1 MGSSNQVGD
10 ATFMNKLDEITKAA
24 EDESEVLEDFHVK
37 KVKNASLEG
46 NGGFNFFYPFGIL
59 IPKKKRTPRIEIFI
73 EKSHGTVEEQAV
85 TEGIICYGDEYSQEE
100 EEEQKR
106 RKSNTKSSRKRCS
119 DGDTEKEGGKGGA
132 SKKPK
137 KEGVDFAKLGFE
149 QAPDLPCNTRIK
161 IKEMGGTEIALVIM
175 KQLSRTDLSKHHN
188 RISMPV
194 KQTMNEF
201 LTVEEKERLNHRDS
215 KQHLK
220 GIDVMVVGP
229 SESDEVTKMCLKK
242 WDMSNN
248 SSYVLVSG
256 WYSLVKTNMELLKEN
271 AIAQFWSFRLRGEL
285 WFRLIIVRERDRVS
299 VDGNIEGSGD
309 GVSTINN
316 GELMSTS
323 HSSSITY

>member
-1 MGSSNQVGD
+1 M
-10 ATFMNKLDEITKAA
+10 
-24 EDESEVLEDFHVK
+24 
-37 KVKNASLEG
+37 
-46 NGGFNFFYPFGIL
+46 GGFNFFYPFGIL
-59 IPKKKRTPRIEIFI
+59 IPKKKRTPRIEIFV

-85 TEGIICYGDEYSQEE
+85 TEGIICYGNEYSQEE

-119 DGDTEKEGGKGGA
+119 DGDTEKGGKGGA

-194 KQTMNEF
+194 IQTMNEF
-201 LTVEEKERLNHRDS
+201 LT
-215 KQHLK
+215 
-220 GIDVMVVGP
+220 
-229 SESDEVTKMCLKK
+229 K

-285 WFRLIIVRERDRVS
+285 WFRLIIVRELDRVS
-299 VDGNIEGSGD
+299 VNGNIEGSGD
-309 GVSTINN
+309 SVSTINN

-323 HSSSITY
+323 HSSSITYQRQD